1 MIGNGVISIEKYLK
15 DKFDYS
21 FNGNLDEFYNK
32 DFIEFEV
39 NGVKALFWIKEGND
53 RYLFKETKEF
63 EYNMWGELLSKEFA
77 DELGIKCAKYCLASF
92 NNKKGFL
99 TKSFIKEND
108 ELIHGNE
115 LIQRAIDN
123 NISQIITEKAE
134 NIARENKGNVSIPCS
149 KKLNNFKDMCE
160 IINKNKKISEEEKK
174 NIKYNLAILLCF
186 DMITMQQ
193 DRHPNNY
200 GLIKKD
206 GKYTFSPI
214 FDNNCSF
221 GLEHFDMNKRCT
233 DYFRDI
239 QDYKR
244 LKNENLIKAYKGF
257 NLSYNYSGNNS
268 NVDCLKEMLES
279 EEIDFIS
286 ILSSMCEI
294 CDVDYLEKTIKKLED
309 KYSITMRNDVYF
321 YITDLYENNLNYIKS
336 EINKYMKGD
345 NYGENQNDRR
355 I

>member
-1 MIGNGVISIEKYLK
+1 MISNGVLNIEKYLK

-21 FNGNLDEFYNK
+21 FKGNLDEFYNK

-39 NGVKALFWIKEGND
+39 NGVNALFWINEGND
-53 RYLFKETKEF
+53 RYLFKEIKEF

-77 DELGIKCAKYCLASF
+77 DELGIKCAKYGLASF
-92 NNKKGFL
+92 NDKKGFL

-123 NISQIITEKAE
+123 NISQVITEKAE
-134 NIARENKGNVSIPCS
+134 NIAKENKCNTSTTRS

-160 IINKNKKISEEEKK
+160 IINKNQKISEEEKK
-174 NIKYNLAILLCF
+174 NIKYNLAVLLCF

-200 GLIKKD
+200 GLLKKD
-206 GKYTFSPI
+206 DKYTFSPI

-221 GLEHFDMNKRCT
+221 GLEYFDMNKRCT
-233 DYFRDI
+233 DYFRDT
-239 QDYKR
+239 QDYR
-244 LKNENLIKAYKGF
+244 MLRNEDLIKAYKGF

-279 EEIDFIS
+279 EDIDFVS

-294 CDVDYLEKTIKKLED
+294 CDVDYLENTIKKLED
-309 KYSITMRNDVYF
+309 KYNIAMRNDVYF
-321 YITDLYENNLNYIKS
+321 YITNLYENNLNYIKN
-336 EINKYMKGD
+336 EIDKYMKGD